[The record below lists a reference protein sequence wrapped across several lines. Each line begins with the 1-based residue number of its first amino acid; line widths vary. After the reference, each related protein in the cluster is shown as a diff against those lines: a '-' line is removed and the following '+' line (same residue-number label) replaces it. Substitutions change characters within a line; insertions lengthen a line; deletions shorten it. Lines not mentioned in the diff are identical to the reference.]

1 MMSPYQRPWSG
12 WSSAVPTSAMCVL
25 PSEAE
30 SFGCGGAI
38 VKPGNAYGMMSA
50 SDRSKSWQRS

>member
-12 WSSAVPTSAMCVL
+12 LSSAVPTSAMCVL

-30 SFGCGGAI
+30 SFG
-38 VKPGNAYGMMSA
+38 
-50 SDRSKSWQRS
+50 